1 MFAIE
6 VEEAGE
12 SGEFISPDGMADSI
26 CCSLDCY
33 FIDCE
38 FANLERYSI
47 AVVLATVYSAVLGLL
62 ANINVDH
69 TLLHTVHTYHIKTV
83 AIDC

>member
-12 SGEFISPDGMADSI
+12 SGEFICPDGMAVSI
-26 CCSLDCY
+26 SCSLDCY

-47 AVVLATVYSAVLGLL
+47 AVVLATVYSAILGLI
-62 ANINVDH
+62 ANINVHH
-69 TLLHTVHTYHIKTV
+69 TLLHAVHAYHIKTL